1 MSFFRT
7 SRKLEKLSVSEL
19 LSFSAQP
26 LKVSILQL
34 PPELSK
40 QASEMFQLIM
50 KYMGDYPARLS
61 QKKYDSL
68 PFKVIQMAIDNKELR
83 DELYSQLIK
92 QTTNNPRPASN
103 EKGWELLALCTSC
116 VLPHDEMLNRIYKR
130 LEENEKDPKV
140 GYYAKQAIERQQNV
154 ILLGERDVAP
164 SQSEIVALRQRS
176 RIVCRIA
183 LPNGSHR
190 AVMVDPWTTVGSILP
205 EVIRQIRFVNQPKE
219 LGLFEMTIPSSKN
232 DLAIKV
238 PLADDMHVCDVISRW
253 ERTGKKKSS
262 SDCIN
267 DAPLELRKKLFLPAT
282 QDEDLA
288 LAEEDDVVADLIYS
302 QLRDDFLSGQLPAP
316 HKFIPKLSAC
326 LLHITFRSADS
337 LSHVSS
343 QILSEIVGKSLPN
356 KKEMQ
361 QILPSIE
368 EAHSEFAGTSIINTK
383 RAFISIAS
391 QLPFYGVSVFPA
403 KQNEQN
409 VWFGVSSHGLS
420 IADAEH
426 PHERRKFWPFAD
438 VANWGY
444 TKQNFHLVAGNLQKP
459 EKKSFTSPYS
469 AHISGVYMAYTSL

>member
-1 MSFFRT
+1 
-7 SRKLEKLSVSEL
+7 
-19 LSFSAQP
+19 
-26 LKVSILQL
+26 
-34 PPELSK
+34 
-40 QASEMFQLIM
+40 
-50 KYMGDYPARLS
+50 
-61 QKKYDSL
+61 
-68 PFKVIQMAIDNKELR
+68 
-83 DELYSQLIK
+83 
-92 QTTNNPRPASN
+92 
-103 EKGWELLALCTSC
+103 
-116 VLPHDEMLNRIYKR
+116 
-130 LEENEKDPKV
+130 
-140 GYYAKQAIERQQNV
+140 
-154 ILLGERDVAP
+154 
-164 SQSEIVALRQRS
+164 
-176 RIVCRIA
+176 
-183 LPNGSHR
+183 
-190 AVMVDPWTTVGSILP
+190 
-205 EVIRQIRFVNQPKE
+205 
-219 LGLFEMTIPSSKN
+219 
-232 DLAIKV
+232 
-238 PLADDMHVCDVISRW
+238 MHVCDVISRW

-337 LSHVSS
+337 LSHVSRCASLCFLCFLCIRLMSLWAITS

-403 KQNEQN
+403 KVGEHSSLSSLRLVLLNHGVQSPYDENDQQNEQN

-469 AHISGVYMAYTSL
+469 AHVRVLLMHPCLIA